1 MTLRILIDS
10 RIARGEKKTR
20 GKRESEEARERERER
35 EKRERERESQKNLH
49 ATADSTFSF
58 RKGVALA
65 NPLAES

>member
-35 EKRERERESQKNLH
+35 KRERSQKNLH